1 MGRLLA
7 RIHDAKCP
15 EQLVS
20 KQPWIHRMLQE
31 AEYNLIHYGADGN
44 QQLLKQLQKQNMI
57 CRKDVLIHG
66 DYTIDNVLVH
76 DGQIAAV
83 IDWSGGAC
91 GDARYDMA
99 LAVRFEDGIFTGKER
114 ACFLRDTASR
124 FHSANFVILQK
135 VCTSFSK
142 E

>member
-7 RIHDAKCP
+7 RIHNAECP
-15 EQLVS
+15 ERLVS

-31 AEYNLIHYGADGN
+31 AEYNLTHYEVDGN
-44 QQLLKQLQKQNMI
+44 QRLLKQLQKQNMI
-57 CRKDVLIHG
+57 CKQEVLIHG

-76 DGQIAAV
+76 DGQITAV
-83 IDWSGGAC
+83 IDWSGGTL

-114 ACFLRDTASR
+114 A
-124 FHSANFVILQK
+124 
-135 VCTSFSK
+135 SF
-142 E
+142 